1 MIGII
6 SKQIKY
12 QIVRVTVPAAGA
24 IVNINVNTDKLY
36 KKITGILVT
45 LPHMVTFLN
54 RSALNILVNDKEIF
68 PDDFEVKL
76 ITCDSYVPTN
86 ERFYLL
92 DEIADGSTVKG
103 KFKDGADAGVVYPY
117 TANIYLKLEERV

>member
-12 QIVRVTVPAAGA
+12 QIVRVTVPTAGA

-45 LPHMVTFLN
+45 LPQMVTFLN

>member
-12 QIVRVTVPAAGA
+12 QIVRVTVPTAGA

>member
-1 MIGII
+1 MSESI

-12 QIVRVTVPAAGA
+12 QILRVAIPTAGA
-24 IVNINVNTDKLY
+24 IVNINANTDKLY

-45 LPHMVTFLN
+45 VPYLVTFLN
-54 RSALNILVNDKEIF
+54 RSTLNLLINDKEIF

-86 ERFYLL
+86 ERFYLM
-92 DEIADGSTVKG
+92 DDVADGSTVKG
-103 KFKDGADAGVVYPY
+103 KFKDGADAGAVYPY
-117 TANIYLKLEERV
+117 TVNIYLKLEERV

>member
-12 QIVRVTVPAAGA
+12 QIVRVTIPAAGEM
-24 IVNINVNTDKLY
+24 VNINANTDKLY

-45 LPHMVTFLN
+45 VPHMVSFLN
-54 RSALNILVNDKEIF
+54 RSTLNLLLNDKELF